1 MIDNKAEIEY
11 QRCNLALGKV
21 VDVPLLLDIADKA
34 ILDAEK
40 AEEKLEQFRE
50 DCGNAA
56 EDRAFR
62 FLCEAV
68 NEAVV
73 SLRKARVDVR
83 GRNKIADALA
93 EAIRKG
99 QEIIEGDE

>member
-1 MIDNKAEIEY
+1 MIDNKAEIEF
-11 QRCNLALGKV
+11 QRCSLALGKA
-21 VDVPLLLDIADKA
+21 VDTALILDIADKA

-40 AEEKLEQFRE
+40 AEENLEQFRE

-56 EDRAFR
+56 EDHAFR
-62 FLCEAV
+62 FLCKAI
-68 NEAVV
+68 NKAVV

-83 GRNKIADALA
+83 ARNKIADALA

-99 QEIIEGDE
+99 EEIIEGDE